1 MVNAVSSFFICPV
14 LINLRLNPNNRLQS
28 DNECYII
35 AEYSI

>member
-1 MVNAVSSFFICPV
+1 MVNTVSSFFINPV
-14 LINLRLNPNNRLQS
+14 LINLRLNPNNRLRF